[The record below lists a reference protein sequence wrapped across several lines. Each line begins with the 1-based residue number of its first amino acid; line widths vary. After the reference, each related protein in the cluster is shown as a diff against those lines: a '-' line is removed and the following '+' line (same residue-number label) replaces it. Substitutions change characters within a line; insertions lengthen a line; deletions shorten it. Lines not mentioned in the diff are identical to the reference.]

1 MGYTDLTGGV
11 HLTTCGG
18 SAVKI
23 FNTGVVLGSGGG
35 DPCVL
40 SYSPGAGSVNAV
52 RWNHTS
58 KFSLCRRSWGR

>member
-1 MGYTDLTGGV
+1 MGYADLTGRV

-18 SAVKI
+18 STVKI
-23 FNTGVVLGSGGG
+23 FDTGVVLGSSGG

-40 SYSPGAGSVNAV
+40 SYSPAAGSVNAV

-58 KFSLCRRSWGR
+58 KFFTLYACICC